1 MINLL
6 RRIFVKDYINVG
18 DAKVRTAHG
27 QLASFFGVVTNL
39 VLFAVKLVFGILALT
54 NWPIYKSCG
63 QNYIFGV
70 LNSTLLG
77 LAKQTTFGFS

>member
-1 MINLL
+1 ME
-6 RRIFVKDYINVG
+6 KTT
-18 DAKVRTAHG
+18 K
-27 QLASFFGVVTNL
+27 
-39 VLFAVKLVFGILALT
+39 ALT

-77 LAKQTTFGFS
+77 LAKQTTFDSPKQYGGLLNFWFLGLIEC